1 MNGPDRRKTR
11 RVTDRYRETT
21 DRAARVIDEARLLRL
36 EIGAG
41 EDPGQEIRALEQIV
55 EKQVARYPNGP
66 HESRKTR
73 EE

>member
-1 MNGPDRRKTR
+1 VNAPDRRKKP

-36 EIGAG
+36 EIGAE
-41 EDPGQEIRALEQIV
+41 EDPGSEIRALQQIL

-66 HESRKTR
+66 RESGRARNK
-73 EE
+73 